1 MTSLTTTATSTSN
14 PVLERI
20 EELADEFRD
29 SAILADEAGRVPDET
44 ATLIRQSGQVRQLQ
58 PKTHGGYEARFSDFV
73 ESGLRLASLNPPAG
87 WIGGVVG
94 VHPWEIA
101 LMDPRVQDE
110 VWGEDP
116 DTWMASPYAP
126 TGKAVP
132 TDGGYTFTGRWEF
145 SSGTDNCDWIVLGGI
160 VTDADG
166 NVPAGPPDIRHIV
179 LPRSDYEI
187 VEGSWEVV
195 GLKGTGSKD
204 IIVNGAFVPEYRVV
218 SQFEMNAGTY
228 ARERQP
234 GNSLY
239 ALPFGTV
246 FSYAIAT
253 STIGIAEGA
262 LAAFLDHTRNRI
274 TMTGEKSST
283 QPQQLTALGAAAA
296 DVEASRLVLVDG
308 AKRMQ
313 DITDGGRILTL
324 EERLAFRNV
333 QVRAS
338 RRAIDAIDR
347 LFTYAGGGAL
357 RLDRPFQRF
366 WRDAR
371 AAMNH
376 ICNVEDNVHEAYSNS
391 LFGQPTSPTVLS

>member
-1 MTSLTTTATSTSN
+1 MTSLLTTTN
-14 PVLERI
+14 PVLARI
-20 EELADEFRD
+20 EALADEFRD
-29 SAILADEAGRVPDET
+29 SAAAADEAGRVPDAT
-44 ATLIRQSGQVRQLQ
+44 AALIRQVGQVRQLQ
-58 PKTHGGYEARFSDFV
+58 PKSHGGYEARFSDFV
-73 ESGLRLASLNPPAG
+73 ESGLRLASLNPAAG

-132 TDGGYTFTGRWEF
+132 TDGGYIFSGRWQF

-160 VTDADG
+160 ATDKDG
-166 NVPAGPPDIRHIV
+166 NIGTDGPPDIRHLV

-187 VEGSWEVV
+187 VEGSWEVL

-218 SQFEMNAGTY
+218 SQADLIAGKY
-228 ARERQP
+228 AEERQP

-246 FSYAIAT
+246 FSYAIGT
-253 STIGIAEGA
+253 STIGIADGA
-262 LAAFLDHTRNRI
+262 LAAFLEHTRSRI
-274 TMTGEKSST
+274 TVMGEKSST
-283 QPQQLTALGAAAA
+283 QPQQLSALGASAA
-296 DVEASRLVLVDG
+296 DVEASRLVLIDG

-313 DITDGGRILTL
+313 EITDTGRTLTL
-324 EERLAFRNV
+324 EERLAFRNA

-338 RRAIDAIDR
+338 RRAVDAIDR
-347 LFTYAGGGAL
+347 LFIYAGGGAL
-357 RLDRPFQRF
+357 RLDRPFQRL
-366 WRDAR
+366 WRDAH

-376 ICNVEDNVHEAYSNS
+376 ICNVEDNVYEAYSNS
-391 LFGQPTSPTVLS
+391 LFGQPVSPAVLS